1 MRTTGRLKDSTV
13 INLPADWKG
22 KINPD
27 TIIVHLTANRV
38 AQDLFVK
45 SIDYGQRV
53 IVNSQSGSNI
63 DCYYIVEAQELSQ
76 G

>member
-38 AQDLFVK
+38 AQDLF
-45 SIDYGQRV
+45 
-53 IVNSQSGSNI
+53 
-63 DCYYIVEAQELSQ
+63 
-76 G
+76 

>member
-1 MRTTGRLKDSTV
+1 MRTTGRLRDATV

-22 KINPD
+22 KIDPD

-38 AQDLFVK
+38 AQDLFIK

-53 IVNSQSGSNI
+53 IVNSQSGNNI
-63 DCYYIVEAQELSQ
+63 DCFYIVEAQELTQ

>member
-13 INLPADWKG
+13 INLPSDWKG
-22 KINPD
+22 KVDAD

-45 SIDYGQRV
+45 TIDYGQRV
-53 IVNSQSGSNI
+53 VVNSQSGNNI
-63 DCYYIVEAQELSQ
+63 DCFYIVEAQELSQ